1 MRAVIQRVKQASVSV
16 AEETLGEINQGFVVL
31 LGIHET
37 DQADDVAYLVRKISK
52 LRVFEDESGKMNQ
65 DLAAVAGSILSISQ
79 FTLYADTKKGNRP
92 SFVKAARP
100 EVAIPLYEAF
110 NEQLRALGIPVAT
123 GEFGADMAVSLIN
136 DGPVT
141 IIIDTLD
148 KEKKSALF
156 SKEQAFFVTLGRKFK
171 KAWCLCVFKVS
182 RVFCK
187 AVPTRRS
194 LDDRNH
200 ESNRLFQTGNDR
212 PTAENLLF
220 QCRFSPGSF
229 FELSATDYDNDDALS
244 SSGQIIA
251 GSLSKRSTGAVLYP
265 PAQSEDSQTSL
276 AVSTL
281 FYSSRML

>member
-16 AEETLGEINQGFVVL
+16 ANEALGEIGQGFVVL

-52 LRVFEDESGKMNQ
+52 LRVFEDEAGKMNQ

-110 NEQLRALGIPVAT
+110 NEQLQALGIPVAT

-141 IIIDTLD
+141 IIIDTL
-148 KEKKSALF
+148 EK
-156 SKEQAFFVTLGRKFK
+156 
-171 KAWCLCVFKVS
+171 
-182 RVFCK
+182 
-187 AVPTRRS
+187 
-194 LDDRNH
+194 
-200 ESNRLFQTGNDR
+200 
-212 PTAENLLF
+212 
-220 QCRFSPGSF
+220 
-229 FELSATDYDNDDALS
+229 
-244 SSGQIIA
+244 
-251 GSLSKRSTGAVLYP
+251 
-265 PAQSEDSQTSL
+265 
-276 AVSTL
+276 
-281 FYSSRML
+281 